1 MSSKHGLASWLV
13 VACGLG
19 AGVVGAQTAAPAPP
33 LPPLPTTAPEDTLF
47 FLQNIAP
54 LPAFGAQIDVLGS
67 AGSVAGPVV
76 KGKPYSARTIT
87 ESTQTLG
94 DGNRIVQRNESAFYR
109 DSEGRTRREQTI
121 GGVGPWQTGEPVT
134 MINIHDPVADKTY
147 MLDTAARI
155 AHEIK
160 PFRMAIA
167 RAEREIELAKEAGFE
182 GATIERRG
190 VFTAAAPVPPP
201 IPGAPARGVVT
212 VIRNSGANEDVRVY
226 APGSGAVAVQR
237 DINVE
242 LGAYE
247 PAEDLGDQVLEG
259 LLAHGTR
266 MTDTIPA
273 GAMGNE
279 RPIAIVTERWYSK
292 DIDAMVL
299 QRFSDPRF
307 GETVSRLVN
316 VVRGDPSPD
325 LFQVPQGYELAADEP
340 AAVGVRVGPAGRAM
354 QWEQRLEPG
363 VPGPQ

>member
-1 MSSKHGLASWLV
+1 
-13 VACGLG
+13 
-19 AGVVGAQTAAPAPP
+19 
-33 LPPLPTTAPEDTLF
+33 LF

-76 KGKPYSARTIT
+76 KGKAYSARTIT

-94 DGNRIVQRNESAFYR
+94 DGNRIVQRNEAAFYR

-134 MINIHDPVADKTY
+134 MINIHDPVADKSY
-147 MLDTAARI
+147 MLDPVARS
-155 AHEIK
+155 AREIK

-167 RAEREIELAKEAGFE
+167 HTEQLEAGTVT
-182 GATIERRG
+182 GIATRG
-190 VFTAAAPVPPP
+190 VFTAAAPAAAPVPH
-201 IPGAPARGVVT
+201 GGARGVVT
-212 VIRNSGANEDVRVY
+212 VVRNSGANEDVRVMY
-226 APGSGAVAVQR
+226 APAQVAGVAVQR
-237 DINVE
+237 DLHAE

-259 LLAHGTR
+259 LLVHGTR

-279 RPIAIVTERWYSK
+279 RPIEVVTERWYSK

-307 GETVSRLVN
+307 GETISRLVN
-316 VVRGDPSPD
+316 VVRGDPSPE

-340 AAVGVRVGPAGRAM
+340 AEVGVRVGPAGRTM
-354 QWEQRLEPG
+354 RWEQRIEPAT
-363 VPGPQ
+363 PAPR